1 MTWAAAIPILGSLLD
16 KVLPDAEAK
25 AKAQLELAKLQQ
37 DGAFR
42 ELDAALQTAAAQS
55 RINEIEAA
63 QSSAFASGWRP
74 AAGWVCVLGLC
85 YEFLLRPLLPW
96 LLQVS
101 GAAEVPEL
109 PALDGV
115 LTELLFGMLGLG
127 AMRSLE
133 RHGRV
138 RSMAGK

>member
-25 AKAQLELAKLQQ
+25 AKAQLELARLQQ

-63 QSSAFASGWRP
+63 QSSPFASGWRP

-96 LLQVS
+96 ALQVA
-101 GAAEVPEL
+101 GAADVPPL
-109 PALDGV
+109 PPLDSV

-138 RSMAGK
+138 RAMAGQ